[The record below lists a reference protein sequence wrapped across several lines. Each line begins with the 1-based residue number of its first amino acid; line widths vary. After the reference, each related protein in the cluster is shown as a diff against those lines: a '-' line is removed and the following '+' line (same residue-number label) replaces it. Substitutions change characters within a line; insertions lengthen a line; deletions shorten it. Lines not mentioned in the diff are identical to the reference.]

1 MLSIKGFMSLADF
14 VQEMKVSESTIRR
27 DLEVLEEQGTIR
39 RTHGGAVY
47 LKDSSFHRLAFDDRQ
62 TTAVSEKA
70 AIAAAA
76 AELIP
81 PGGTV
86 IINGGTTCYQVAKA
100 IGSRRLNVVTNSV
113 PIASLLSADVSTE
126 VTLIGGFLYPRTG
139 VALGDMAERQVD
151 GLHAA
156 QLVLSCAGLTEE
168 GAFNTNQMMVAVEQ
182 QMIRAADQVILVVDH
197 TKFGTKSLAKLCDLD
212 EIDILV
218 TDAGADAPTRA
229 WLASLKTKVI
239 FAGNDRT

>member
-1 MLSIKGFMSLADF
+1 
-14 VQEMKVSESTIRR
+14 
-27 DLEVLEEQGTIR
+27 
-39 RTHGGAVY
+39 
-47 LKDSSFHRLAFDDRQ
+47 
-62 TTAVSEKA
+62 VSEKA
-70 AIAAAA
+70 AIAAAVS
-76 AELIP
+76 ELIP
-81 PGGTV
+81 PGRTV

-100 IGSRRLNVVTNSV
+100 IGGRRLNVVTNSV

-139 VALGDMAERQVD
+139 VALGDMAERQVE

-182 QMIRAADQVILVVDH
+182 QMIRAADQVILAVDH
-197 TKFGTKSLAKLCDLD
+197 TKFGTRSLAKLCELD
-212 EIDILV
+212 AIDILI
-218 TDAGADAPTRA
+218 TDAGVDAPTRA

-239 FAGNDRT
+239 FAGNNRT